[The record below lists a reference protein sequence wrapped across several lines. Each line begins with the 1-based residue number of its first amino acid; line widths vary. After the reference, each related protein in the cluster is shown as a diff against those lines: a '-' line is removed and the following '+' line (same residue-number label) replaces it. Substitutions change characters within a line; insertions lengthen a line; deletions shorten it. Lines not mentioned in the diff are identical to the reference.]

1 MLAHIRNLLSRL
13 GYALLFF
20 ALARLVFFLFNAGTY
35 ARFGFFKV
43 IGTFFYGLLF
53 DVSAIAYVNLLFFLL
68 CIIPVYQRA
77 HGLYQMVL
85 RVIFVV
91 TNGVALLLNLIDVEY
106 IKFSGKRSGLEL
118 LQTDNE
124 IGNLLG
130 QYISDYWY
138 LLLIFFALVTA
149 MWRFY
154 PKGYAVTPQKY
165 TVKQYVQQGGLFL
178 LSAACWVLAA
188 RGGFYLK
195 PIRPFDA
202 GRFVQAELIPL
213 TLNTPF
219 QFISTVGN
227 KPVPVPAYFD
237 SNQSEKIYPVYR
249 KYPSQAFQKKN
260 VVILILESFGKEYV
274 GYCNGDSRFTPF
286 LDSLSGYSTV
296 FTNAYASGKK
306 SIEAL
311 PAILSALPSLL
322 ETPFINSPYQSNA
335 LTGIGKLLKQEGYT
349 TAFYHGAKNGT
360 MGFDGFV
367 GVSSF
372 GIYYGLNEYPGDVS
386 KDKTGPWGIDD
397 GPYLRYV
404 NTQLTNTTE
413 PFCAA
418 VFTLSSHH
426 PYAIPEA
433 YRFLPRGTLDIH
445 QSIAYTDASLREFFA
460 QASRLPWY
468 KHTVFFITAD
478 HSAQNAQPFYQTMA
492 GKFAVPA
499 LLFDPSAPIQKKV
512 AATFSHCDIEPTLL
526 QYLGYN
532 HSFPAFGVSA
542 LSDSVP
548 HFAVQYENGLY
559 QYISENMVLHFDGS
573 KINAVYNMQTDSL
586 LRNNLISQ
594 WPANEKLQAEQQL
607 KAYIQNYYQRLNANT
622 LLKK

>member
-20 ALARLVFFLFNAGTY
+20 ALARLLFFLFNAETY
-35 ARFGFFKV
+35 ARFGFFR
-43 IGTFFYGLLF
+43 IINTFFYGLLF
-53 DVSAIAYVNLLFFLL
+53 DISAIAYVNILFFLL

-77 HGLYQMVL
+77 NNLYQKTIK
-85 RVIFVV
+85 VIFVL
-91 TNGVALLLNLIDVEY
+91 TNGAALLLNLIDVEY

-124 IGNLLG
+124 IGNLLA
-130 QYISDYWY
+130 QYLSDYWY
-138 LLLIFFALVTA
+138 LVLIFLVFVAA

-154 PKGYAVTPQKY
+154 PKGYTVSVQKY
-165 TVKQYVQQGGLFL
+165 SVKQYLQHGVLFF

-202 GRFVQAELIPL
+202 GRFVMAELIPL
-213 TLNTPF
+213 TVNTPF
-219 QFISTVGN
+219 QLISMVGN
-227 KPVPVPAYFD
+227 KPVAVPAYFEL
-237 SNQSEKIYPVYR
+237 NQSEKIYPVYR
-249 KYPSQAFQKKN
+249 KYLSPAFRKKN
-260 VVILILESFGKEYV
+260 IVILILESFGKEYV

-286 LDSLSGYSTV
+286 LDSLSKHSIV
-296 FTNAYASGKK
+296 FTDAYASGKK

-335 LTGIGKLLKQEGYT
+335 LTGIGKLLKQEGYA

-360 MGFDGFV
+360 MGFDGFI

-372 GIYYGLNEYPGDVS
+372 GTYYGLNEYSGYVS

-404 NTQLTNTTE
+404 NTRLTNTSE

-426 PYAIPEA
+426 PYAIPA
-433 YRFLPRGTLDIH
+433 GYKFLPKGTLAIH
-445 QSIAYTDASLREFFA
+445 QSIAYTDVCLREFFS
-460 QASRLPWY
+460 QASRMPWY
-468 KHTVFFITAD
+468 AQTVFFITAD
-478 HSAQNAQPFYQTMA
+478 HSAQNEQPFYQTMA
-492 GKFAVPA
+492 GKFKIPA
-499 LLFDPSAPIQKKV
+499 LLFDPSATTQRSIKT
-512 AATFSHCDIEPTLL
+512 TFSHCDIEPTLL
-526 QYLGYN
+526 QYLGYKD
-532 HSFPAFGVSA
+532 SFPAFGVSA
-542 LSDSVP
+542 FTDSMP

-559 QYISENMVLHFDGS
+559 QYISGNMVLHFDGNKTS
-573 KINAVYNMQTDSL
+573 AVYNLQTDSL
-586 LRNNLISQ
+586 LRHNLVNE
-594 WPANEKLQAEQQL
+594 WPTEEKLQAEKKL
-607 KAYIQNYYQRLNANT
+607 KAYIQNYYQRINANT